1 MVDLQRRIQD
11 FLFIRGRITF
21 FGEKIFSS
29 GAESQNILPLG
40 HNIIPALYLI
50 ITKEKLVLANTPPP
64 HKTFYLLGTN
74 HTF

>member
-29 GAESQNILPLG
+29 GAESYYFRFHKGQCPLCPTAG
-40 HNIIPALYLI
+40 HDSVNW
-50 ITKEKLVLANTPPP
+50 
-64 HKTFYLLGTN
+64 
-74 HTF
+74 